1 MSRRKQNRR
10 DWRVTAFLVV
20 SLIIV
25 LSMILS
31 MVVPGLF
38 LPS

>member
-10 DWRVTAFLVV
+10 DWRVTVFLVV

-38 LPS
+38 LPG